1 MENPQTRADP
11 IGPIRITINPELLI
25 AATRGDKSLVE
36 NLLARTE
43 IAISASPDDALSAQ
57 DTGAISLLGVTI
69 GGNTALHIAAT
80 HGHLE
85 LAQLIFKKEMSL
97 LVACNVMLETPL
109 HCAVR
114 AGHGKIVSFFVASF
128 TSEGE
133 DAGVGDRTAIRARN
147 RHEETALHLAVQN
160 GHVDVAKELMSADP
174 KLVSMVDEQ
183 GTSPLYLAVMA
194 GSVALLRAI
203 LGSSSSTTPTTVSYA
218 GPDGRT
224 AMHAAALFG
233 NLEIADKLLKWKQ
246 ILAKIADKLGSTPL
260 HYAASTGNDKMVK
273 LLLDHDTCLAYISD
287 LDGLFPVHIAARWG
301 VVAVINVFIEKCPN
315 LDELLNNEGR
325 NLLHIAVEHEKI
337 ELVKNVCR
345 KSELVKLMNGEDY
358 EWNTPLHLAVRKGDE
373 KTVSLLVGNKRVCLN
388 IMNKDGLTPL
398 DLSTKNIETSF
409 KYWQDPRSWICLCL
423 LICTGT
429 STLCALNFI
438 PNKTEKDKS
447 KEESDKHINVSQSLA
462 ITAILIATVTFASAF
477 ALPGGYRDDGTPTLK
492 RRYAFRAFV
501 IADTLAFIL
510 SIIATCWIT
519 LGGTLVVQP
528 SIRVH
533 NILSSTRLV
542 TFAAKCVVAAF
553 ALGLY
558 LVLAPVSNSTG
569 IVVCVAASTYFLF
582 DNPSNPHLY
591 RLGMTI
597 KNRRGWTGLCKFV
610 RSNAIIIIRNVL
622 YEAFACI
629 VIFLLALVK

>member
-233 NLEIADKLLKWKQ
+233 NLAVIARELLKWNQ
-246 ILAKIADKLGSTPL
+246 ILAKIADKSGSTPL
-260 HYAASTGNDKMVK
+260 HYAASTENDKMVK
-273 LLLDHDTCLAYISD
+273 LLLNYDTRSVYISD
-287 LDGLFPVHIAARWG
+287 LDGLFPVQIATRCG
-301 VVAVINVFIEKCPN
+301 NVDVIDVFLKKCPD
-315 LDELLNNEGR
+315 LDELLDNEER
-325 NLLHIAVEHEKI
+325 NLLHIAIEHEKI
-337 ELVKNVCR
+337 ELVKYVCR
-345 KSELVKLMNGEDY
+345 KPELVKLMNGEDY
-358 EWNTPLHLAVRKGDE
+358 ERNTPLHLAIRKGDE
-373 KTVSLLVGNKRVCLN
+373 NTVPS
-388 IMNKDGLTPL
+388 
-398 DLSTKNIETSF
+398 
-409 KYWQDPRSWICLCL
+409 SWISMCLF
-423 LICTGT
+423 ICTGAQGP
-429 STLCALNFI
+429 LPKLPQKKI
-438 PNKTEKDKS
+438 EKDKL
-447 KEESDKHINVSQSLA
+447 KEESDKHVNVSQSLA
-462 ITAILIATVTFASAF
+462 IATILIATVTFAAAF
-477 ALPGGYRDDGTPTLK
+477 TLPGGYRDNGTPTLA

-501 IADTLAFIL
+501 IADTLAFIF
-510 SIIATCWIT
+510 SIIATFWIT
-519 LGGTLVVQP
+519 FGGTLAVQP
-528 SIRVH
+528 SFRVRY
-533 NILSSTRLV
+533 ILSSISLV
-542 TFAAKCVVAAF
+542 IYAARCMVATF

-558 LVLAPVSNSTG
+558 LVLAPVSNSIG
-569 IVVCVAASTYFLF
+569 IVVCVAASTYLLF
-582 DNPSNPHLY
+582 DDPARSQLY
-591 RLGMTI
+591 RLVIVT
-597 KNRRGWTGLCKFV
+597 KNRRGWKGLFKPSGMSCLLAVLISK
-610 RSNAIIIIRNVL
+610 AILSEV
-622 YEAFACI
+622 FALI
-629 VIFLLALVK
+629 LIFLLALVK